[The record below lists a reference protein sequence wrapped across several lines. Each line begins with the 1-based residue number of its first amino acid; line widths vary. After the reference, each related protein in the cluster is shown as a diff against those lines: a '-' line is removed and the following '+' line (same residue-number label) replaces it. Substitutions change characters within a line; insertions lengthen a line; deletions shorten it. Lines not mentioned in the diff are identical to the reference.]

1 MHVTSLNGE
10 PVSFL
15 MESDNK
21 ISVTVQVPLEG
32 IIVKCFA
39 ENLAGIGPVQDTR
52 VDIHCKYALVHS
64 VIL

>member
-21 ISVTVQVPLEG
+21 ISVTVQEPLEG

-39 ENLAGIGPVQDTR
+39 ENLAGIGPVQAMR
-52 VDIHCKYALVHS
+52 VYIHCMYALVHF